1 MGKAVDWETVYIYIV
16 FRKETPMNDYLP
28 MPKLFKW
35 LVLWA
40 MIVVI
45 AASLVVIWAYLPDF
59 IDQMAKLFQ

>member
-1 MGKAVDWETVYIYIV
+1 MGKAVDWETVYIYTV